1 MFLLNC
7 SFVFIEINVSKIEF
21 YEVFIVIVIFNG
33 KKYNVLYIIVLKIY
47 YVICFFYFYFL
58 FC

>member
-47 YVICFFYFYFL
+47 YVICVFYFYFL